1 MYKVGEDDESEQ
13 AANNRT
19 LKFKNDEDGAV
30 TVDWVVLTAGVV
42 ILAGIAMTAVQG
54 ALGDITQTVQDA
66 IADPLGGGT
75 GGGS

>member
-1 MYKVGEDDESEQ
+1 MKFLS
-13 AANNRT
+13 
-19 LKFKNDEDGAV
+19 KFKNDEDGAV